1 MGANHAHGTAVPSS
15 RRTVVAGL
23 AVLVPL
29 AVVTLA
35 ALLWL
40 WPDGGKAA
48 APAQS
53 GVQRLTGT
61 VVSVTLKTCP
71 AALEGSPRP
80 DPATCG
86 NAVVKVGDGPDAG
99 QDVEL
104 RLPSGPGAQH
114 FAAAD
119 DVILLRGADGTYQI
133 SDHDRSTPL
142 WLFGAAFALAVI
154 AFGRWRGVT
163 ALVGLAVTFVLLL
176 TFVIPGILDGR
187 PPMLVAIV
195 GAAAIMLAV
204 LYLTHGFSLST
215 SVAVLG
221 TLASLALTGVL
232 SYAALGFARLNGIT
246 DDSALALDMSL
257 SLDTQ
262 GLLLASIII
271 GALGVL
277 DDVTV
282 TQAVTVAELAHAN
295 PSYGFGRLY
304 RSAMRIGRAH
314 IASVINTIIL
324 AYAGA
329 SLPLLLLFSIGE
341 QPLGEVMSTPVIAQE
356 IVRSIVGTLG
366 LIAAVPITTAL
377 AALTASRRL
386 AEDPAP
392 DPDPADRPD
401 PAGHAAHSAHVGHSA
416 HGGHAG
422 RSGRSAR
429 DSEYEDFFTRRHDR
443 DEDDYDG
450 FFTPQPRPDA
460 RARPEP
466 APAAGRHGDGR
477 GPTGAG
483 PAPAPWPQDAP
494 WPADAPWPG
503 PASGP
508 APAPS
513 PGPTSGPAPG
523 PGPVPG
529 AGPMPGPGPV
539 PGPGPGPDRPARHR
553 RRSGR

>member
-1 MGANHAHGTAVPSS
+1 MGANHAHGTALPSS

-35 ALLWL
+35 ALIWL
-40 WPDGGKAA
+40 WPDGGPGGGPGGGNAA
-48 APAQS
+48 APVES
-53 GVQRLTGT
+53 GVQRLGGT

-71 AALEGSPRP
+71 AAVEGSPQP

-133 SDHDRSTPL
+133 SDHDRSMPL

-176 TFVIPGILDGR
+176 TFVIPGILEGR

-221 TLASLALTGVL
+221 TLASLALTGAL
-232 SYAALGFARLNGIT
+232 SYLALGFARLNGIT

-257 SLDTQ
+257 SIDTQ

-282 TQAVTVAELAHAN
+282 TQSVTVAELAHAN
-295 PSYGFGRLY
+295 PSYGFARLY
-304 RSAMRIGRAH
+304 RAASRIGRAH

-377 AALTASRRL
+377 AALTASRRDSSPVTAHAHDPEH
-386 AEDPAP
+386 AEHSEHSERDSK
-392 DPDPADRPD
+392 RES
-401 PAGHAAHSAHVGHSA
+401 GH
-416 HGGHAG
+416 
-422 RSGRSAR
+422 
-429 DSEYEDFFTRRHDR
+429 DSEYEDFFSRPPEHDGFFSPQPER
-443 DEDDYDG
+443 DFRQPERDG
-450 FFTPQPRPDA
+450 FFTPRPRPDT
-460 RARPEP
+460 P
-466 APAAGRHGDGR
+466 AHAE
-477 GPTGAG
+477 
-483 PAPAPWPQDAP
+483 
-494 WPADAPWPG
+494 
-503 PASGP
+503 
-508 APAPS
+508 PS
-513 PGPTSGPAPG
+513 P
-523 PGPVPG
+523 V
-529 AGPMPGPGPV
+529 
-539 PGPGPGPDRPARHR
+539 PDRPARHR
-553 RRSGR
+553 RRTGA